1 MQFLKFF
8 SPIVRILQYPFTLP
22 PDQGI
27 QGLFIQKYMKTNYYS
42 HAYKISKQ
50 KLDQIRKNA
59 KQRNKMK
66 KKLHVFFSKSHSYI
80 CSHVKI
86 TLKLNDK

>member
-1 MQFLKFF
+1 
-8 SPIVRILQYPFTLP
+8 
-22 PDQGI
+22 
-27 QGLFIQKYMKTNYYS
+27 MKTNYYS
-42 HAYKISKQ
+42 HTYKISKQ

-66 KKLHVFFSKSHSYI
+66 KKKENYMFFFSKSHSYI